1 MSKGWKIKDD
11 RILGFVTNPE
21 CTKLGRIVGFETGS
35 GSEHWCGSDIRDPGS
50 EKYFQYPISGIRD
63 SKYLC
68 NIRYPGS
75 GIRKKFS
82 ISDIRDPGF
91 EKFLQYSISGIRDP
105 KKNFKIRYPG
115 SGIRKKISR
124 SDIRDPG
131 SEKNFQDPI
140 SGIRDPKKIS
150 NIRYPG
156 SGIRRNEKYSQIIL
170 NFLVEN
176 CLYYIVT
183 MLALIPCLYGYFCD
197 EKYSTKITS
206 AKYLWFSNR
215 ISQMILW
222 FWKLSIQP
230 LTLPIEITLGEGWW
244 LWLSGETLS
253 PESILLHIH

>member
-1 MSKGWKIKDD
+1 MSVPMPKIMKNFKHVKG
-11 RILGFVTNPE
+11 LT
-21 CTKLGRIVGFETGS
+21 CASL
-35 GSEHWCGSDIRDPGS
+35 
-50 EKYFQYPISGIRD
+50 
-63 SKYLC
+63 
-68 NIRYPGS
+68 YPGS
-75 GIRKKFS
+75 GTRKIFA
-82 ISDIRDPGF
+82 IFDIRD
-91 EKFLQYSISGIRDP
+91 
-105 KKNFKIRYPG
+105 PG

-124 SDIRDPG
+124 SD
-131 SEKNFQDPI
+131 
-140 SGIRDPKKIS
+140 IRDPKKIS

-222 FWKLSIQP
+222 FWKLSVQP

-244 LWLSGETLS
+244 LWLPGETLS
-253 PESILLHIH
+253 PESILFTYTAISQFSV